1 MRLVWGGGAKFCSL
15 DCVFF
20 PCQKPLFLVLAADS
34 AFPVLILGRAFFL
47 NLSLLYPLEAEF
59 NPDPAIMDLV
69 ASYLQQQK
77 QQQQQSLFPLR
88 SGRCENNDADSI
100 VSAAMS
106 SMATGAARALR
117 KSRARAEQNVEGAR
131 AVT

>member
-1 MRLVWGGGAKFCSL
+1 
-15 DCVFF
+15 
-20 PCQKPLFLVLAADS
+20 
-34 AFPVLILGRAFFL
+34 
-47 NLSLLYPLEAEF
+47 
-59 NPDPAIMDLV
+59 MDLV

-77 QQQQQSLFPLR
+77 QQQQQGLFPLVR
-88 SGRCENNDADSI
+88 SGRSSLENNDADAI

-117 KSRARAEQNVEGAR
+117 KSRALAEQNVEGAR

>member
-1 MRLVWGGGAKFCSL
+1 
-15 DCVFF
+15 
-20 PCQKPLFLVLAADS
+20 
-34 AFPVLILGRAFFL
+34 
-47 NLSLLYPLEAEF
+47 
-59 NPDPAIMDLV
+59 MDLV

-77 QQQQQSLFPLR
+77 QQQQQQGLFPLR
-88 SGRCENNDADSI
+88 SGRSLENTTEANDADSI
-100 VSAAMS
+100 VSAALS

>member
-1 MRLVWGGGAKFCSL
+1 
-15 DCVFF
+15 
-20 PCQKPLFLVLAADS
+20 
-34 AFPVLILGRAFFL
+34 
-47 NLSLLYPLEAEF
+47 
-59 NPDPAIMDLV
+59 MDLV

-77 QQQQQSLFPLR
+77 QQQQQGLLPLVR
-88 SGRCENNDADSI
+88 SGRSSSLENNDADAI